1 MKNIIVQKFGGTSVA
16 DTEKI
21 KKVADAVIREK
32 NLGNDV
38 VVVVSAMGHTT
49 DYLVKMA
56 SEISTTPSAREMDM
70 LLSTGEGV
78 SMALLAMAIQSK
90 GYDAVS
96 LNAMQIGIMTE
107 NVHQKARIVNIKT
120 DKLRKNLDEGKIIVV
135 AGFQG
140 ITEHGEIT
148 TLGRGGSDTSA
159 VALAAA
165 LKAARCDIYTDV
177 EGVYT
182 TDPRI
187 VPTASKQDM
196 ISYEEMLE
204 LAHAGANVL
213 HPRAVETA
221 KQCKVP
227 LRVRSTFKLDN
238 LGTLIIGAKDME
250 IYKPVTGVAV
260 DLSQVKVVVCD
271 VPDVPGNA
279 AKLFGALAEANI
291 SVDMII
297 QSYAR
302 TTSNTND
309 IAFTIAKDDLN
320 TARDILEKIKN
331 ELKASAIFVDE
342 DIAKV
347 SIVGAGMIDRSGI
360 ASTMFETLAHLGINI
375 KMIST
380 SEIKVSCLVKKEEA
394 ARSLK
399 ALHTVFDLDSNIVA
413 EVKGDLPNI

>member
-1 MKNIIVQKFGGTSVA
+1 MKDIIVQKFGGTSVA

-56 SEISTTPSAREMDM
+56 SEISATPSAREMDM

-107 NVHQKARIVNIKT
+107 NVHQKARIVDIKT

-213 HPRAVETA
+213 HPRSVETA
-221 KQCKVP
+221 KQFNVP

-279 AKLFGALAEANI
+279 AKLFGALAEANV

-309 IAFTIAKDDLN
+309 IAFTVDKADKEKALS
-320 TARDILEKIKN
+320 ILEKVKTDLN
-331 ELKASAIFVDE
+331 ARNVHMEE

-347 SIVGAGMIDRSGI
+347 SIVGAGMVDRPGI
-360 ASTMFETLAHLGINI
+360 ASTMFDTMAKAGVNI

-380 SEIKVSCLVKKEEA
+380 SEIKISCLVAKDDA
-394 ARSLK
+394 NRSVK
-399 ALHTVFDLDSNIVA
+399 ALHDVFELNSDEVA
-413 EVKGDLPNI
+413 DVKGDLPDV

>member
-1 MKNIIVQKFGGTSVA
+1 MKDIIVQKFGGTSVA

-120 DKLRKNLDEGKIIVV
+120 DRLRKNLDQGKIIVV

-165 LKAARCDIYTDV
+165 LNAARCDIYTDV

-187 VPTASKQDM
+187 VPTASKQDT

-221 KQCKVP
+221 KQCNVP

-309 IAFTIAKDDLN
+309 IAFTVDKADKERALM
-320 TARDILEKIKN
+320 ILEKVKTDLN
-331 ELKASAIFVDE
+331 ARSVHVEE

-347 SIVGAGMIDRSGI
+347 SIVGAGMVDRPGI
-360 ASTMFETLAHLGINI
+360 ASTMFETMAKAGVNI

-380 SEIKVSCLVKKEEA
+380 SEIKISCLVAKDDA
-394 ARSLK
+394 NRSVK
-399 ALHTVFDLDSNIVA
+399 ALHDIFELNSDEVA
-413 EVKGDLPNI
+413 DVKGDLPDV